1 MAMSMDAACFLA
13 AAERHC
19 LQQGVKLTALRRQVL
34 ALVLGYEGVVKAYQV
49 LADLQKQRGIA
60 APPTVYR
67 ALDFLVAA
75 GLLHKVDALNGYI
88 VCHHVGC
95 SHEGLILV
103 CADCGKVEELDATP
117 MLDVLRE
124 QAGAAGFAIGQQN
137 LMLTGRCQECC
148 V

>member
-1 MAMSMDAACFLA
+1 MEIACFIEA
-13 AAERHC
+13 ADRHC
-19 LQQGVKLTALRRQVL
+19 QQQGVKLTALRRQVL
-34 ALVLGYEGVVKAYQV
+34 ELVLSYTGVVKAYQV

-103 CADCGKVEELDATP
+103 CGDCGRVEELDATP
-117 MLDVLRE
+117 VLDVLRQ
-124 QAGAAGFAIGQQN
+124 QAGGVGFAISQQN
-137 LMLTGRCQECC
+137 LMLTGRCEACRT
-148 V
+148 

>member
-1 MAMSMDAACFLA
+1 MDLAGFIEAAD
-13 AAERHC
+13 RHC
-19 LQQGVKLTALRRQVL
+19 QQQGVKLTALRRQVL
-34 ALVLGYEGVVKAYQV
+34 ELVLAYQGVVKAYQV
-49 LADLQKQRGIA
+49 LADLQRMRGIA

-95 SHEGLILV
+95 NHEGLILV

-117 MLDVLRE
+117 MLDVLRQ
-124 QAGAAGFAIGQQN
+124 QAGQAGFAIGAQN
-137 LMLTGRCQECC
+137 LMLTGRCQECQL
-148 V
+148 